1 MFDFQN
7 FNFIWY
13 LQKQLKVLDL
23 IGQSSVLIRIF
34 LIRINYFS
42 CYWPMVISLIKLG
55 QLWVIYQNCS
65 NAYLHLQFVYLSLL
79 NCEILCYYGKPMQ
92 SSR

>member
-7 FNFIWY
+7 FNFIGY
-13 LQKQLKVLDL
+13 LQKQLKVFDL

-42 CYWPMVISLIKLG
+42 CNRPMVISLIKLG
-55 QLWVIYQNCS
+55 QLSVIYQDCN
-65 NAYLHLQFVYLSLL
+65 
-79 NCEILCYYGKPMQ
+79 
-92 SSR
+92 R